1 MKKLYA
7 PFAAL
12 LVCMLVAVAGDS
24 SAADKIVIGVSTDSG
39 AAVFRTIQMDGLYQ
53 AAKAAGNV
61 QIVELNADNDT
72 TTQYQQIKSLVD
84 QGVDCLVVCAID
96 QDAIL
101 TAFDYVQEAGIP
113 LICYDR
119 KIDHPWVSYNVIYN
133 SWSDANQLA
142 EFVLSKNDGKPHKVL
157 LTVGSL
163 ADPNGI
169 ARRDGFYDVV
179 GSHKNLQVIEVM
191 TEWDID
197 MCLTNMQNALQLHPD
212 VWTIINVS
220 AHMDGSIMTALDEAG
235 LKKKVGENGHV
246 NFASLSG
253 DPPSLD
259 YLQAGY
265 TDACYI
271 IPADM
276 TGQAVYDAAI
286 KLIGGEKPAEQ
297 DFILPTYPVTMETFA
312 KLKDNIWTIKYANLL
327 K

>member
-1 MKKLYA
+1 MKKLS
-7 PFAAL
+7 AL
-12 LVCMLVAVAGDS
+12 LAILSLCTVAVAGNAS
-24 SAADKIVIGVSTDSG
+24 GADKKIVIGVSTDSG
-39 AAVFRTIQMDGLYQ
+39 AAVFRTIQMDGLYK
-53 AAKAAGNV
+53 AANAAGNV

-96 QDAIL
+96 KDAIL

-119 KIDHPWVSYNVIYN
+119 KIDHPWVLYNVIYD

-169 ARRDGFYDVV
+169 ARRDGFYDIVA
-179 GSHKNLQVIEVM
+179 SYKNLQVIEVM

-212 VWTIINVS
+212 AWTIINVS

-235 LKKKVGENGHV
+235 LKKKVGQQGHV

-259 YLQAGY
+259 FLQEGY

-286 KLIGGEKPAEQ
+286 KLIGGGTLAEK
-297 DFILPTYPVTMETFA
+297 DFVLPTYPVTMETFG
-312 KLKDNIWTIKYANLL
+312 KLKKDIWTIKYADLL